1 DNMSQWVHRESKYE
15 RPFTESTDEWA
26 TYYDIIPDVA
36 RVKKPKD
43 YHQKKVIFN
52 YTLTSSY
59 IDTLSPKIEDNL
71 SWIMPAH

>member
-1 DNMSQWVHRESKYE
+1 M
-15 RPFTESTDEWA
+15 TESGD
-26 TYYDIIPDVA
+26 
-36 RVKKPKD
+36 PKD

>member
-1 DNMSQWVHRESKYE
+1 MRPPVIVEVNGNCDCADYLLDILEDLVFKQFILHR
-15 RPFTESTDEWA
+15 
-26 TYYDIIPDVA
+26 
-36 RVKKPKD
+36 D